1 MIQKK
6 TKIVCTLG
14 PSSSTYEV
22 IEKMYDAG
30 MDVVRLNF
38 SHGTHDEQ
46 LKRVQLIQQLN
57 QVVDFPV
64 AILLDTKGPEIR
76 THNFAG
82 GEVKIIKG
90 STVLIH
96 AKEMLGTDQA
106 FSINYPGLV
115 KDVKVGTHILI
126 DDGYLTLLVKEINVA
141 KGIITT
147 RAQNTHLCKDRRGV
161 NVPDVDLNLEFI
173 SDKDKADIEF
183 ACENNLDFI
192 AASFTRTKE
201 DVMAIRNIL
210 KAHGKERIQIIAKI
224 ENRTGLNHL
233 DEIIEVADGVMVAR
247 GDLGVELNVE
257 QVPLIQRQ
265 MIEKAHIQR
274 KIVITATQMLESM
287 IEHVTPTRAEV
298 SDIANS
304 VLDGTDAIML
314 SGETAIGKHP
324 IKVVQMMAKVAAT
337 IEPSMNLEKMIKRVG
352 RKPITNNNARAIGNS
367 VAYASKD
374 LPVAAIISVSNSGY
388 TAKLMSQY
396 RMRVPI
402 IAIVKSKDIARSV
415 ALNFG
420 VYAKVQ
426 EQALDQFDTAVAK
439 GIDYV
444 MQYKKDLKPYG
455 GDRVIV
461 TAGLPLGQ
469 TTSQTNTMQIIKFKD
484 KEEWLREW
492 NS

>member
-6 TKIVCTLG
+6 TKIICTLG
-14 PSSSTYEV
+14 PSSSTFDV
-22 IEKMYDAG
+22 LKDMYDAG

-38 SHGTHDEQ
+38 SHGTHEEQ
-46 LKRVQLIQQLN
+46 LERVKLIRQLN
-57 QVVDFPV
+57 KDVPFPV

-76 THNFAG
+76 THTFQEGA
-82 GEVKIIKG
+82 VKIVKG
-90 STVLIH
+90 STVSIYMDERVGDETSFSVNYPNLIH
-96 AKEMLGTDQA
+96 
-106 FSINYPGLV
+106 
-115 KDVKVGTHILI
+115 DVKVGTHILV
-126 DDGYLTLLVKEINVA
+126 DDGYLTLLVKEIDFK

-147 RAQNTHLCKDRRGV
+147 KAQNSHICKSRRGV
-161 NVPDVDLNLEFI
+161 NVPDVDLSLEFI
-173 SDKDKADIEF
+173 SDKDRADIEF
-183 ACENNLDFI
+183 ACKHDLDFI

-201 DVMAIRNIL
+201 DVQAIREIL
-210 KAHGKERIQIIAKI
+210 AANGKDHIQIIAKI

-233 DEIIEVADGVMVAR
+233 DDIIDVADGVMVAR

-265 MIEKAHIQR
+265 MIEKAHIRR

-287 IEHVTPTRAEV
+287 IENVTPTRAEV
-298 SDIANS
+298 SDIANA

-324 IKVVQMMAKVAAT
+324 VKVVQMMAKVAAT

-352 RKPITNNNARAIGNS
+352 QKPITNNNARAIGNA
-367 VAYASKD
+367 VAYSSKD
-374 LPVAAIISVSNSGY
+374 LPVAAIISVSNTGY
-388 TAKLMSQY
+388 TARLMSQY
-396 RMRVPI
+396 RLRVPI
-402 IAIVKSKDIARSV
+402 FALVRSKEIARSV
-415 ALNFG
+415 ALNYG

-426 EQALDQFDTAVAK
+426 EQQLDNFEKAAEK
-439 GIDYV
+439 GIEHV
-444 MQYKKDLKPYG
+444 MRYKKILKPLG

-469 TTSQTNTMQIIKFKD
+469 TSSQTNTMQIIKFKD

>member
-14 PSSSTYEV
+14 PSTATLDILRE
-22 IEKMYDAG
+22 MYDAG

-38 SHGTHDEQ
+38 SHGTHEEQ
-46 LKRVQLIQQLN
+46 LERVHMIRQLN
-57 QVVDFPV
+57 EEVPFPV

-76 THNFAG
+76 THSFQG
-82 GEVKIIKG
+82 GAVTITKG
-90 STVLIH
+90 STVTITMN
-96 AKEMLGTDQA
+96 ERVGDETG
-106 FSINYPGLV
+106 FSVNYPNLV
-115 KDVKVGTHILI
+115 KDVKIGTPILV
-126 DDGYLTLLVKEINVA
+126 DDGYLSLIVKAIDVDQ
-141 KGIITT
+141 GLITT
-147 RAQNTHLCKDRRGV
+147 LAQNTHVCKSRRGV
-161 NVPDVDLNLEFI
+161 NVPEIDLTLDFI
-173 SDKDKADIEF
+173 SDKDLADIEF
-183 ACENNLDFI
+183 ACDNDLDFI

-201 DVMAIRNIL
+201 DVLAIKEIL
-210 KAHGKERIQIIAKI
+210 QRKGKEHIQVIAKI
-224 ENRTGLNHL
+224 ENRTGLKHL
-233 DEIIEVADGVMVAR
+233 DEILDVAEGVMVAR

-265 MIEKAHIQR
+265 MIEKAHIRR

-287 IEHVTPTRAEV
+287 IENVTPTRAEV
-298 SDIANS
+298 SDIANA

-324 IKVVQMMAKVAAT
+324 VKVVQMMAKVAST

-352 RKPITNNNARAIGNS
+352 QKPITNNNARAIGNA
-367 VAYASKD
+367 VAYSSKD
-374 LPVAAIISVSNSGY
+374 LPVAAIISVSNTGY
-388 TAKLMSQY
+388 TARLMSQY
-396 RMRVPI
+396 RLRVPI
-402 IAIVKSKDIARSV
+402 FALVRSKAIARSV
-415 ALNFG
+415 ALNYG

-426 EQALDQFDTAVAK
+426 DVAFDQFERAVAQ
-439 GIDYV
+439 GIEHV
-444 MQYKKDLKPYG
+444 MKYKHVLKPLG

-469 TTSQTNTMQIIKFKD
+469 TSSQTNTMQIIKFKD